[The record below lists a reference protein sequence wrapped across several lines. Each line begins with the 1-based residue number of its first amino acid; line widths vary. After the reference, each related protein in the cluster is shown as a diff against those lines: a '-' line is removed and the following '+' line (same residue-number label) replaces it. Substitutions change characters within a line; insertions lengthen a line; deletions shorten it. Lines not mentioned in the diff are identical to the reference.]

1 MRTEL
6 PPIELSTEVAGRAV
20 SEAQR
25 TVKTMMELGSAATHI
40 GEVVGLIQ
48 AIAGQTNLLALN
60 ATIEA
65 ARAGESGKGFAVV
78 AVGVKSLA
86 GQTAKATEEIADQI
100 GSIATVGQ
108 QNSAVAS
115 IAEGVSRTSGEA
127 RIGVGAMSRVSGVT
141 ANARSTASGVKDLA
155 DSVALE
161 AEGLEA
167 QVRQFLSSVQAA

>member
-1 MRTEL
+1 
-6 PPIELSTEVAGRAV
+6 
-20 SEAQR
+20 
-25 TVKTMMELGSAATHI
+25 
-40 GEVVGLIQ
+40 VGLIQ
-48 AIAGQTNLLALN
+48 AIAGQTDLLALN

-86 GQTAKATEEIADQI
+86 GQTAKATEEIAHQI
-100 GSIATVGQ
+100 GLDRDCRPAELGGALSRKASGVALRVKPA
-108 QNSAVAS
+108 SAS
-115 IAEGVSRTSGEA
+115 
-127 RIGVGAMSRVSGVT
+127 GAMSRVAGVT